1 MSDDL
6 FARLF
11 ELFNQPGPINWKL
24 GAEVARHLSGEREP
38 VEPWAAEEF
47 RELARLA
54 EYRIEQIAPFR
65 VTSASDVLPVDK
77 RTWAEKNLET
87 YASLVEPFGAAV
99 GEEGPAAPLLAQMG
113 PAIIGLQAGSL
124 VGSLSA
130 WVVASF
136 DAGLPQD
143 PIGPMSL
150 IVSSIEELEVPD
162 VDRREVHLW
171 VVANEVAFRATS
183 QLPWIQD
190 HLAVLVGAYADAA
203 RIDPTALSGL
213 MMGSGDPTEI
223 QRAIEDAGGLEG
235 LMGGE
240 EAEAPRA
247 ELEAFL
253 GAISGCSRLL
263 ARRGISEMAPNF
275 DRISGV
281 RDENRHE
288 LSDQPAI
295 GVGPVPVEATQLGDR
310 FNQEVE
316 ARYGDDALTTLWADP
331 TRMPSANELRDP
343 TAWAARV
350 LLDGWG

>member
-6 FARLF
+6 FSRLF

-24 GAEVARHLSGEREP
+24 GAEVARHLAGEREP

-65 VTSASDVLPVDK
+65 IAPATDVLPID
-77 RTWAEKNLET
+77 RRGWAEKNLET
-87 YASLVEPFGAAV
+87 YASLVEPFGTSV
-99 GEEGPAAPLLAQMG
+99 GGDGPAAPLLAQMG

-124 VGSLSA
+124 VGSLAA
-130 WVVASF
+130 WVTSSF
-136 DAGLPQD
+136 DAGLPQQHVD
-143 PIGPMSL
+143 TMSL
-150 IVSSIEELEVPD
+150 IVSNIEELDVPG
-162 VDRREVHLW
+162 VDAKEVHLW

-190 HLAVLVGAYADAA
+190 HLAHLVAAYADAA

-223 QRAIEDAGGLEG
+223 QSAIEDAGGLEG

-253 GAISGCSRLL
+253 GTISGCARLL
-263 ARRGISEMAPNF
+263 ARRGISEIAPNF
-275 DRISGV
+275 DRISEA
-281 RDENRHE
+281 RDEARHE
-288 LSDQPAI
+288 LADQPTI
-295 GVGPVPVEATQLGDR
+295 GVGPVPVEATGLGDR

-316 ARYGDDALTTLWADP
+316 ERYGDDALSTLWADP
-331 TRMPSANELRDP
+331 TRMPTAAELRDP

-350 LLDGWG
+350 LLDGWT